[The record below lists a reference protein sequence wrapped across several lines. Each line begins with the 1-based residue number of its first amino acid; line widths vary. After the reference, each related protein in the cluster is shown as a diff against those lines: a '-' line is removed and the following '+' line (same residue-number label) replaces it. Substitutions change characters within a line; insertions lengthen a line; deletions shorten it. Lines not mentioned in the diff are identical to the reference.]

1 MNQPF
6 QTQSLVAILTDL
18 STVLKSLATRQEP
31 PIPLDLE
38 LDLADRAIQ
47 SRSESQAFQALEMLI
62 LAAHATRLTKEP
74 ELQHTPAYH
83 DAVQVL
89 RMGGIAL
96 PDDL

>member
-1 MNQPF
+1 MKQPF
-6 QTQSLVAILTDL
+6 PTQSLVAILTDL
-18 STVLKSLATRQEP
+18 STVLQSLATRQKP

-38 LDLADRAIQ
+38 LDLAERARQ
-47 SRSESQAFQALEMLI
+47 SASEPQAFRVLEMLI
-62 LAAHATRLTKEP
+62 RAAHTAGLTKEP

-89 RMGGIAL
+89 RMGDIAL